1 MELSGRVTDFFLAR
15 NLMIRMLLPEL
26 KLLRRVRVVHAAY
39 LGIMPEINVGCQKIN
54 VLKIWVE
61 EISVQEIIRNC
72 YVVVGMHIVLQPKLN
87 RMFFRGLWILILI
100 CIWLMNMQKLCVI
113 FKIFQLMVIMN

>member
-1 MELSGRVTDFFLAR
+1 VTDFFLAR
-15 NLMIRMLLPEL
+15 SLMIRMLLPEL

-39 LGIMPEINVGCQKIN
+39 LGIMPEINAGCQKIN

-61 EISVQEIIRNC
+61 ETSVQEIIRNC

-87 RMFFRGLWILILI
+87 RMFFRGLWILILT
-100 CIWLMNMQKLCVI
+100 CI
-113 FKIFQLMVIMN
+113 